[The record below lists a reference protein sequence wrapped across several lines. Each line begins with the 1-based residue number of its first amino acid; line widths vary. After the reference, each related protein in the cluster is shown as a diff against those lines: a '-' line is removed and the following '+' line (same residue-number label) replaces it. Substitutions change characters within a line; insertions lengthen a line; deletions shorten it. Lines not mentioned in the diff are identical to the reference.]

1 MIDIFIVIN
10 NMINY
15 INSYQCNNKHGNLRR
30 ILLFLFVCLKIF
42 LENK

>member
-10 NMINY
+10 NAINY
-15 INSYQCNNKHGNLRR
+15 INSYQCNNKRGNLRR